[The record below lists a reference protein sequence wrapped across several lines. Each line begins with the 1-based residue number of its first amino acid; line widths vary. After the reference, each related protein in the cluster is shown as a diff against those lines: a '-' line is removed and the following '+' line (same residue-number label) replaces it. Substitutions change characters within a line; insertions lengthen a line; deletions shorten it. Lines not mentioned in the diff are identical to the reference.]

1 MSGERMNEKD
11 YSHRSEWY
19 SASGS
24 GPMPQAKKS
33 RKTMKIVMI
42 CICVAL
48 VLAGAGY
55 LLFGM
60 HSGSGTKSSSTSQA
74 SLPDDWQ
81 DYFDEYY
88 GDATYTKSD
97 IELQKTDYSGSSSM
111 TLVTSQT
118 SALTLQQIYDK
129 CLPSVVSI
137 KASEKSGEDTYLGT
151 GIVLSSD
158 GLIITNTH
166 IIDGCTSAKVTLSD
180 GTEYEAKLIGAD
192 GQSDITILKIDATG
206 LTPAEFGDSSSLKVG
221 DSVVA
226 IGNPLGENL
235 TGTMTNGIVS
245 AINRD
250 IPYNG
255 HTMTLIQTNAAINEG
270 NSGGPLI
277 DMYGRVVG
285 ITNMKMMSSYSSIE
299 GIGFAIPTSGIKT
312 VSDQLLSGGSV
323 SGRPSIGIT
332 VAGIDETVAKHYSIP
347 QGLYISDVVSGSDA
361 QKQGLKKG
369 DILTA
374 VNGKT
379 VTTTDEVNDIK
390 NAMSVGDTIKLTVWR
405 DGKTLDFSVKL
416 VESADV
422 YG

>member
-1 MSGERMNEKD
+1 MNEKD

-24 GPMPQAKKS
+24 APMPPAKKS
-33 RKTMKIVMI
+33 HKTMKIVMI

-55 LLFGM
+55 LLFGG

-166 IIDGCTSAKVTLSD
+166 IIDGCNTAKVTLSD
-180 GTEYEAKLIGAD
+180 GTEYDAKLIGAD

-390 NAMSVGDTIKLTVWR
+390 NAMSVGDSIKLTVWR